1 MPNVNIYLPA
11 ELFSHLRR
19 RGLGSGE
26 NIIRRDIERY
36 YALLEHSM
44 QRVSFTPQEWDY
56 LRIALH
62 GTIFDQHIVPYL
74 PRAIA
79 DAVKDASFGGLGEKL
94 GVDVY
99 ALIEK
104 ILNLSHCEALAVI
117 DAIEC
122 FWEGQK

>member
-1 MPNVNIYLPA
+1 MIMQKGGETVPNVNIYLPA
-11 ELFSHLRR
+11 ETLFAFEAE
-19 RGLGSGE
+19 GLGSGE

-79 DAVKDASFGGLGEKL
+79 DAVKDASFGGLRREVGRRCMRP
-94 GVDVY
+94 
-99 ALIEK
+99 
-104 ILNLSHCEALAVI
+104 N
-117 DAIEC
+117 
-122 FWEGQK
+122 